1 MPASHVATV
10 DSTRLPDEDKQYL
23 TFTLGR
29 EVFAIVIDQ
38 VKEIIE
44 YSAVT
49 QVPLMPPFVH
59 GVINLR
65 GSVLPVIDLSIRF
78 GRAATQVGKRT
89 CVVVLNLEFGG
100 EAHALGMLVDAVNAV
115 LEIPAAQIE
124 PAPSFGTPLR
134 AEFIAGMG
142 KINGQFV
149 ILLDVGHVLSLEE
162 MSTLVSA
169 GAGLG
174 DEGLAG

>member
-1 MPASHVATV
+1 MPAAT
-10 DSTRLPDEDKQYL
+10 LPATTAGSALPGEDQQYL
-23 TFTLGR
+23 TFTLGA
-29 EVFAIVIDQ
+29 EVFAVVIHHI
-38 VKEIIE
+38 KEIIE

-78 GRAATQVGKRT
+78 GRAPTPVGRRT
-89 CVVVLNLEFGG
+89 CVVVLNLDFAG
-100 EAHALGMLVDAVNAV
+100 EAHSVGMLVDAVNAV
-115 LEIPAAQIE
+115 IEIPASQIE

-142 KINGQFV
+142 KINNQFV
-149 ILLDVGHVLSLEE
+149 ILLDVAHVLSLEE
-162 MSTLVSA
+162 MSSLVH
-169 GAGLG
+169 GAPGAE
-174 DEGLAG
+174 D